1 MDLHILSMLFATLDT
16 QWDKN
21 EEDEA
26 QRECCKIRE
35 ENLKYPQPLIFV
47 LEKLLSIFKS
57 LGNNWEVTEQITE
70 VKCSNLY
77 LIPRSKCSFY
87 SFIGYLWL
95 NAVIH

>member
-1 MDLHILSMLFATLDT
+1 MLFATLDT
-16 QWDKN
+16 QWEKT

-26 QRECCKIRE
+26 QTECSKIRE
-35 ENLKYPQPLIFV
+35 ENLKYPQPLMFV

-77 LIPRSKCSFY
+77 LISQSKCSLY

-95 NAVIH
+95 STVINY